1 MRVRQLLCLTAALA
15 LVAGQALAQH
25 QLPQWSA
32 AVDGDGYP
40 HVIGAP
46 AQPGQ
51 GVLANVS
58 QRAVSFTPDGRQ
70 RWSLW
75 LCPECAGNAIS
86 RPRIL
91 AVDLLSD
98 GSAWLLSAYPP
109 RNGDDARQEL
119 VLVAADGNVRHRTV
133 IPPWPG
139 LPRSPVLRSTA
150 TQTVALIPAPGG
162 LRWLQ
167 STAGESTVAT
177 QLVEL
182 PGNFDTVAITN
193 ARLWPNGSLSVAL
206 YTANAAAC
214 QVDPP
219 TTNCLPAAFTLLRL
233 NADGSERWRVDAGS
247 GQVFIGFD
255 DDGSSLIAQNG
266 GTTLQ
271 LRRVG
276 ANGVPG
282 APFAAADGETLTMT
296 GAAGPVGGRYL
307 ATAANEYVLL
317 DRDGHVLVR
326 RPFATAAGPALAN
339 GAYGFVTPDGYGD
352 AALVS
357 ADDLA
362 TMAVFDV
369 DGIDNTYWQSPA
381 NLFWS
386 LLCDGSLYTN
396 ARGNGDTAT
405 PQRWRIS
412 RFAVP
417 GSPASDPIFAHH
429 FD

>member
-1 MRVRQLLCLTAALA
+1 MRVRPLSCVTTFLVLTIAP
-15 LVAGQALAQH
+15 ALAQR

-40 HVIGAP
+40 HVLGAP

-58 QRAVSFTPDGRQ
+58 QRAVSFTPEGGR

-75 LCPECAGNAIS
+75 LCPECAGNAPS
-86 RPRIL
+86 RPRIQ
-91 AVDLLSD
+91 AVDLLAD
-98 GSAWLLSAYPP
+98 GSAWLLAAYPP
-109 RNGDDARQEL
+109 HDDDGRYEL
-119 VLVAADGNVRHRTV
+119 LLVAADGNVRHRAVT
-133 IPPWPG
+133 PLG
-139 LPRSPVLRSTA
+139 LSYPRSPLLRGTA
-150 TQTVALIPAPGG
+150 TQTIALIPAPGG
-162 LRWLQ
+162 LRWLR
-167 STAGESTVAT
+167 STAGEAAVAT
-177 QLVEL
+177 QFVEL
-182 PGNFDTVAITN
+182 PGDFDTVTITN

-206 YTANAAAC
+206 YTANVAAC

-219 TTNCLPAAFTLLRL
+219 TANCRPAAFTLLRI
-233 NADGSERWRVDAGS
+233 NADGSERWRIDAGS
-247 GQVFIGFD
+247 GQVFVGFD
-255 DDGSSLIAQNG
+255 DDGSSLIARNG

-271 LRRVG
+271 LRQVG

-282 APFAAADGETLTMT
+282 TAFAAADGEALTMA

-307 ATAANEYVLL
+307 ATASTEYVLL
-317 DRDGHVLVR
+317 DRDGHVIAR

-339 GAYGFVTPDGYGD
+339 GPYGFVTPAWYSD
-352 AALVS
+352 AAVVS
-357 ADDLA
+357 ADDLS
-362 TMAVFDV
+362 TVAVLDV
-369 DGIDNTYWQSPA
+369 DGIDNAYWEAPA

-386 LLCDGSLYTN
+386 LLADGSLYTN
-396 ARGNGDTAT
+396 ARGVGDTQT

-417 GSPASDPIFAHH
+417 GSPASDLIFVHH